1 MQRAAPW
8 LARSGALLIL
18 LAPFLPQA
26 EAGGVRAGSWSV
38 TRDLAPKVPGPERLA
53 VAAGLFVPVLAG
65 AVMLA
70 GAGLPGGGP
79 AALRLAALALVL
91 ALSFLLSTLGSILL
105 TDGVARPVSPSF
117 PLLIALFAVPLVL
130 SGVAVSRWMQGGLA
144 RSTGA
149 FERLALSLLLL
160 LHGLFLADSGWGTL
174 LEAQG
179 IPNGTLR
186 LLPGAA
192 AGPLGAAA
200 CAAAALLP
208 PAAPRAAVDS
218 APASG

>member
-8 LARSGALLIL
+8 LARTGALLIL

-26 EAGGVRAGSWSV
+26 ESGGVRTGAWSA
-38 TRDLAPKVPGPERLA
+38 TRQLATKIPGPERLA

-70 GAGLPGGGP
+70 GMGLQGGGP
-79 AALRLAALALVL
+79 PALRLAALVLVL
-91 ALSFLLSTLGSILL
+91 ALSFMLSTLGSILL
-105 TDGVARPVSPSF
+105 TDGATRPTSPSF
-117 PLLIALFAVPLVL
+117 PLSVALFAVPLVL
-130 SGVAVSRWMQGGLA
+130 SGVALSRWMQGGLA

-149 FERLALSLLLL
+149 FERLALALLLL
-160 LHGLFLADSGWGTL
+160 LQGLFLADSGWGTL

-179 IPNGTLR
+179 IPNGALR

-192 AGPLGAAA
+192 AGPLGAATVV
-200 CAAAALLP
+200 AAAFL
-208 PAAPRAAVDS
+208 PAAPPRAAVDS
-218 APASG
+218 VAASG